1 MDRYHRVER
10 PRPESAI
17 EENEIRITAQGLIR
31 NYVSYA
37 TSLLQDRRIKEI
49 VLKAMGQAISK
60 SVAVAEIIKKR
71 VPGLY
76 QDTNISSVS
85 ITDVWEPIEEGLT
98 RDDSPC
104 FDDINYL
111 ISQRPGQEFSWFTLN
126 SPGNSSVS
134 SRHHHHHSAKF
145 VNHHLIMKTTMSEV
159 VAEEGAVDV
168 EGVGVEEAMV
178 VMADMETIKVG
189 TTKVVGTMITKVG
202 MVAMII
208 REGMVAMIIK
218 GGMAV
223 VDMATTKADMETTKK
238 MVDITEDVVACAGGA
253 IGVTVV
259 GMNVAEVA
267 VFLVEGDMVVVDE
280 EEWVP
285 VADVETEALSSE
297 QMSGENPWATGDT

>member
-1 MDRYHRVER
+1 MDRYQRVER

-85 ITDVWEPIEEGLT
+85 ITDVWEPIEEGL
-98 RDDSPC
+98 RS
-104 FDDINYL
+104 
-111 ISQRPGQEFSWFTLN
+111 GQELSWFMLN
-126 SPGNSSVS
+126 NPGNSSAS
-134 SRHHHHHSAKF
+134 SRRHHHHSAKF
-145 VNHHLIMKTTMSEV
+145 VNRHLIMKTPMSGV
-159 VAEEGAVDV
+159 VAEEGAAGV
-168 EGVGVEEAMV
+168 EGVGVEEVMV
-178 VMADMETIKVG
+178 VMADMETTKVG
-189 TTKVVGTMITKVG
+189 TTKVVGTMITKVR

-218 GGMAV
+218 GGMVV
-223 VDMATTKADMETTKK
+223 VDMATTKK
-238 MVDITEDVVACAGGA
+238 MVDITEGGVVCVGGA
-253 IGVTVV
+253 IGITVV
-259 GMNVAEVA
+259 GTNVAEVA
-267 VFLVEGDMVVVDE
+267 VSLVEGDMVAAGG
-280 EEWVP
+280 EEWVAA
-285 VADVETEALSSE
+285 VEEETEALSSE
-297 QMSGENPWATGDT
+297 QMVGENPWATGDI